1 MQKLILATHNYGKL
15 KEIKGILNDLSI
27 ELGSLLDYSSIPE
40 VVEDGKTL
48 EENALKKAREIFRLT
63 GIPTLADDTGLEV
76 LYLGMAPGVIS
87 ARYAGEKVSYEAN
100 NRKLLKELDNVP
112 AHKRTAQFRC
122 VAAFIAKDIEKIT
135 EGICQGKIIEYLR
148 GTGGFGYDPLFIP
161 DGYELTFAELSIDIK
176 NQISHRAKAFQKM
189 KFILSAYFRTI

>member
-87 ARYAGEKVSYEAN
+87 ARYAGEKVSYDAN
-100 NRKLLKELDNVP
+100 NRKLLKELENIPLD
-112 AHKRTAQFRC
+112 KRTARFRC

-148 GTGGFGYDPLFIP
+148 GTGGFGYDPLFVP

>member
-87 ARYAGEKVSYEAN
+87 ARYAGEKVSYDAN
-100 NRKLLKELDNVP
+100 NRKLLKELENIPLD
-112 AHKRTAQFRC
+112 KRTARFRC

-135 EGICQGKIIEYLR
+135 EGICQGIIIEYLR
-148 GTGGFGYDPLFIP
+148 GTGGFGYDPLFVP

>member
-1 MQKLILATHNYGKL
+1 MQKLILATRNKGKL

-27 ELGSLLDYSSIPE
+27 EINNLSDYSSIPE

-87 ARYAGEKVSYEAN
+87 ARYAGEKVSYDAN
-100 NRKLLKELDNVP
+100 NRKLLKELENIPLD
-112 AHKRTAQFRC
+112 KRTAQFRC

-135 EGICQGKIIEYLR
+135 EGICHGKIIDNLR
-148 GTGGFGYDPLFIP
+148 GTGGFGYDPLFVP
-161 DGYELTFAELSIDIK
+161 DGYDLTFAELPIETK
-176 NQISHRAKAFQKM
+176 NHISHRAKAFQKM
-189 KFILSAYFRTI
+189 KLILSAYFSTI

>member
-15 KEIKGILNDLSI
+15 KEIKDILNDLSI
-27 ELGSLLDYSSIPE
+27 EISSLFDYFSIPE

-87 ARYAGEKVSYEAN
+87 AGYAGEKVSYEAN

-148 GTGGFGYDPLFIP
+148 GTGGFGYDPLFVP